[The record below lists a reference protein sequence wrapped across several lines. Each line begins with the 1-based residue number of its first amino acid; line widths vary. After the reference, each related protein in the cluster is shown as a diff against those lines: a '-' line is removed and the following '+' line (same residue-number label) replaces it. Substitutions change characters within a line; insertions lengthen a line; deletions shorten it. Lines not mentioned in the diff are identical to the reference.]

1 MMPNTQWS
9 LVTKGIRHH
18 MDRSNEYSTNAAR
31 PTFMNYYCVKL
42 IDTIY
47 FDMALIDVII
57 GRAAPESIEVL
68 WMLGILYVGADE
80 SGFELCTDAPPLNIL
95 WCLRK

>member
-1 MMPNTQWS
+1 MVIGDQGHS
-9 LVTKGIRHH
+9 SSHGQV
-18 MDRSNEYSTNAAR
+18 NEYSTNAAR

-68 WMLGILYVGADE
+68 
-80 SGFELCTDAPPLNIL
+80 
-95 WCLRK
+95 